1 MIFVTVGTHYQGFER
16 LIQKMDKI
24 AAEIDDEVIMQ
35 TGYTKYEPRNAKW
48 FKFMEYDEILN
59 IYKKADIIV
68 SHAGAGTLL
77 DAMSFEKRVIVVP
90 RLKKFDEHIDD
101 QQLELAEALKNSGRA
116 TAVYNIEKLGEIV
129 TNSISSYYSESNG
142 NKLAIF
148 LNDYLKGIKQ

>member
-1 MIFVTVGTHYQGFER
+1 MIFVTVGTHYKGFER
-16 LIQKMDKI
+16 LIKKMDEI

-35 TGYTKYEPRNAKW
+35 TGYTKYKPKSAKW
-48 FKFMEYDEILN
+48 FNFMEYDEILN
-59 IYKKADIIV
+59 WYKKANIIV

-77 DAMSFEKRVIVVP
+77 DAMSFEKRVIVIP

-101 QQLELAEALKNSGRA
+101 QQLELAEALENSGRV
-116 TAVYNIEKLGEIV
+116 TAVYNIEKLEEVV
-129 TNSISSYYSESNG
+129 TNSISNDYSESNG